1 MKIIE
6 SMPKKSKALAANA
19 AESFAGK

>member
-1 MKIIE
+1 MKVIE
-6 SMPKKSKALAANA
+6 SNPSKYKALAANA